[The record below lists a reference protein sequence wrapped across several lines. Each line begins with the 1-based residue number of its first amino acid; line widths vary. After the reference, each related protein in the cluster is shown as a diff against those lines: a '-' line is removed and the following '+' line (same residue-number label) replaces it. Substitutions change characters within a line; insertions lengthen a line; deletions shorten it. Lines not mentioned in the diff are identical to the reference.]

1 MKTKNKAPELSG
13 KIEVAEDLDKTEKNI
28 KEKDKFT
35 IFGIEAPRIVAY
47 FVIYSIIGFII
58 ETLFGLVTKGV
69 LESRK
74 SFLYGPLCGIY
85 GLGAII
91 MIIALRR
98 FNKNNY
104 TLFVGGFIVGSIIEY
119 SISLIGE
126 ELFQI
131 KWWDYSNMP
140 FNINGRIC
148 VSFSIFWG
156 ILAIY
161 LMSHLNPKI
170 DRIIDKV
177 NPKLLKRVA
186 IVAAILL
193 LLDFLITSFALKMF
207 FTRLVNDYDLE
218 LQNVDQYREVYT
230 ALYNNEDIKKIVD
243 KYFSYEKMLHTFPN
257 IKVTDKDGNIILVA
271 DILNYIQPYYVRVFT
286 PKAY

>member
-1 MKTKNKAPELSG
+1 
-13 KIEVAEDLDKTEKNI
+13 
-28 KEKDKFT
+28 
-35 IFGIEAPRIVAY
+35 
-47 FVIYSIIGFII
+47 
-58 ETLFGLVTKGV
+58 
-69 LESRK
+69 
-74 SFLYGPLCGIY
+74 
-85 GLGAII
+85 
-91 MIIALRR
+91 
-98 FNKNNY
+98 
-104 TLFVGGFIVGSIIEY
+104 
-119 SISLIGE
+119 
-126 ELFQI
+126 
-131 KWWDYSNMP
+131 MP

>member
-1 MKTKNKAPELSG
+1 MKTKNKASELSG

-186 IVAAILL
+186 IVVAILL

>member
-119 SISLIGE
+119 TISLIGE

>member
-74 SFLYGPLCGIY
+74 SFLYGPFCGIY

-104 TLFVGGFIVGSIIEY
+104 TLFIGGFIVGSIIEY
-119 SISLIGE
+119 TISLIGE

-170 DRIIDKV
+170 DRLIDKV
-177 NPKLLKRVA
+177 NPKLLKRIA

-257 IKVTDKDGNIILVA
+257 IKVTDKDGNIVLVA

-286 PKAY
+286 PKTY

>member
-161 LMSHLNPKI
+161 LMSHLNPK
-170 DRIIDKV
+170 
-177 NPKLLKRVA
+177 
-186 IVAAILL
+186 
-193 LLDFLITSFALKMF
+193 
-207 FTRLVNDYDLE
+207 
-218 LQNVDQYREVYT
+218 
-230 ALYNNEDIKKIVD
+230 
-243 KYFSYEKMLHTFPN
+243 
-257 IKVTDKDGNIILVA
+257 
-271 DILNYIQPYYVRVFT
+271 
-286 PKAY
+286 

>member
-1 MKTKNKAPELSG
+1 MKTKNKASELSG

>member
-1 MKTKNKAPELSG
+1 MKTKNIASELSG

>member
-47 FVIYSIIGFII
+47 FIIYSIIGFII

>member
-1 MKTKNKAPELSG
+1 
-13 KIEVAEDLDKTEKNI
+13 
-28 KEKDKFT
+28 
-35 IFGIEAPRIVAY
+35 
-47 FVIYSIIGFII
+47 
-58 ETLFGLVTKGV
+58 
-69 LESRK
+69 
-74 SFLYGPLCGIY
+74 
-85 GLGAII
+85 

>member
-186 IVAAILL
+186 IVVAILL

>member
-1 MKTKNKAPELSG
+1 MKAKNKAPVLSG